1 MKKSGVTFDFESLIK
16 GAAGA
21 GGIVLTPTVH
31 ISKDGSLSFY
41 CINEEETYHQFRM
54 AKSGNKVGIELLETP
69 KDNSYALRKSGTA
82 FVGRISCLS
91 DYLDLDFFLGTD
103 FYSGNFPLYQQ
114 AENIWWFDLKE
125 AHSKRK
131 PLNLT
136 TKDDHYKYHYI
147 VSLLREDGK
156 SFTIHLYSDY
166 GYHKSSDILEFLWSG
181 RLQKYILSTPQGF
194 VVLSTKKQ
202 LSEFKFEVKKQK

>member
-1 MKKSGVTFDFESLIK
+1 MKKSGVTFDFGSLIK

-31 ISKDGSLSFY
+31 ISKDGSLFFY

-54 AKSGNKVGIELLETP
+54 AKSGNKVGIELLETQ
-69 KDNSYALRKSGTA
+69 KHNSYALRKSRTA

-131 PLNLT
+131 PL
-136 TKDDHYKYHYI
+136 KKKSKHPIKA
-147 VSLLREDGK
+147 LR
-156 SFTIHLYSDY
+156 S
-166 GYHKSSDILEFLWSG
+166 
-181 RLQKYILSTPQGF
+181 
-194 VVLSTKKQ
+194 
-202 LSEFKFEVKKQK
+202 